1 MASYV
6 IIPRDT
12 SRPAFETF
20 GPFPANIDPAKALV
34 LEAGE
39 YLARFN
45 QAAKAAGGQPPADW
59 AFR

>member
-1 MASYV
+1 MAWV
-6 IIPRDT
+6 VIPRDV

-34 LEAGE
+34 LEAGD

-45 QAAKAAGGQPPADW
+45 AAVKAAGGQPPAGW
-59 AFR
+59 AFQ